1 MKITKLIKLLQQI
14 DRDFKKKEPWE
25 GELEVEMSIDEEGND
40 FHDIRTYVHRNKE
53 MLDVGLGRYK
63 TTNSL
68 VVTLYPHQYDK
79 FGDFID
85 DERYYT
91 QEESEK
97 IARNLRKKHYKV
109 EFDRINKERELVK

>member
-14 DRDFKKKEPWE
+14 DRDFKKEEPWE
-25 GELEVEMSIDEEGND
+25 DELEVEMSIDEEGND
-40 FHDIRTYVHRNKE
+40 FHDIATDVYRNKE
-53 MLDVGLGRYK
+53 MLYVSLSRYK

-68 VVTLYPHQYDK
+68 VVSLYPHQYDK

-85 DERYYT
+85 DERYHT

-109 EFDRINKERELVK
+109 EFDRIDKERELVK